1 MNFNQKQRNTHETF
15 DSAALQTDLADSVQP
30 PPGSKLNT
38 NQSSDWTNWKWQQRL
53 AIKSVDDLCDEIS
66 GLPASAIRAN
76 AANRK
81 VQITPYYLKL
91 IKDQQNNDIRNRLV
105 NQVVPYWEEEIEDGY
120 NGHTENW
127 ELSHEMKTPICQ
139 HKYDN
144 RVILRIANVCN
155 AYCQFCFEAL
165 RTINTEA
172 SKPSFNR
179 QHWEA
184 TRIYVAE
191 APEIEEVIFS
201 GGEPLMLDDAKLR
214 QCLLDIRSIRDDL
227 LIRVHSRS
235 LTFNPYRI
243 TDELVQSLS
252 DAKVNAFGV
261 HVCHPAEITE
271 EFLDAVRKIRSAV
284 PIVFANMPVL
294 KNINDDYETL
304 SALFLTLYRHG
315 IVPYY
320 LYHFMPFS
328 PGSSEY
334 RASVS
339 DIVAIMR
346 RIKRHK
352 SNIAVPEYVLP
363 HARGKFTVPL
373 LENAEEYPR
382 FQKRP
387 DGTSVYSFTNWLGE
401 RHEWRDA

>member
-1 MNFNQKQRNTHETF
+1 MELRKTEGGRQSLARVDEPEGW
-15 DSAALQTDLADSVQP
+15 TD
-30 PPGSKLNT
+30 
-38 NQSSDWTNWKWQQRL
+38 WKWQQRH
-53 AIKSVDDLCDEIS
+53 AIKSVDNLCKEIS
-66 GLPASAIRAN
+66 GLPVEAIRAN
-76 AANRK
+76 SSNRK
-81 VQITPYYLKL
+81 IQITPYYLKL
-91 IKDQQNNDIRNRLV
+91 IKDQSKGDIRNRLL
-105 NQVVPYWEEEIEDGY
+105 NQVIPYWDQEIEDGY

-144 RVILRIANVCN
+144 RVIIRLSNVCN

-179 QHWEA
+179 QYWEDTCTYIA
-184 TRIYVAE
+184 GNPA
-191 APEIEEVIFS
+191 IEEVIFS
-201 GGEPLMLDDAKLR
+201 GGEPLMLDDMKLR

-243 TDELVQSLS
+243 TSETIRSLS
-252 DAKVNAFGV
+252 DAGVNAFGV
-261 HVCHPAEITE
+261 HVCHPAEITK
-271 EFLDAVRKIRSAV
+271 EFIAAVRSIRSVV

-294 KNINDDYETL
+294 KNINDDYDTL
-304 SALFLTLYRHG
+304 SELFLTLYRNG

-334 RASVS
+334 RAGIS
-339 DIVAIMR
+339 DIVTIMR
-346 RIKRHK
+346 KIKRRK

-363 HARGKFTVPL
+363 HVRGKFTVPL
-373 LENAEEYPR
+373 MENAEEYPHFR
-382 FQKRP
+382 IRE
-387 DGTSVYSFTNWLGE
+387 DGTSTYSFTNWLGE
-401 RHEWRDA
+401 RHDWRDA

>member
-1 MNFNQKQRNTHETF
+1 MNFDQKQAGLCK
-15 DSAALQTDLADSVQP
+15 AANLADNQHRDPGAVQRAFSP
-30 PPGSKLNT
+30 DDQPRSNAW
-38 NQSSDWTNWKWQQRL
+38 SDWKWQQRH
-53 AIKSVDDLCDEIS
+53 AIKTVDALCGEIS
-66 GLPASAIRAN
+66 GLPVGAIMAN
-76 AANRK
+76 ASNRK
-81 VQITPYYLKL
+81 IQITPFYLEL
-91 IKDQQNNDIRNRLV
+91 IKKQANTDIRNRLL
-105 NQVVPYWEEEIEDGY
+105 NQVIPYWGEEIEDGY

-144 RVILRIANVCN
+144 RVILRLANVCN

-172 SKPSFNR
+172 SKPAFSR

-184 TRIYVAE
+184 TCAYIAE
-191 APEIEEVIFS
+191 NAEIEEVIFS
-201 GGEPLMLDDAKLR
+201 GGEPLMLDDTKLR
-214 QCLLDIRSIRDDL
+214 QCLFDIRSIRNDL

-243 TDELVQSLS
+243 TDEFIQSLA

-271 EFLDAVRKIRSAV
+271 EFVEAVRRIRSVV

-294 KNINDDYETL
+294 KNINDDYDTL

-315 IVPYY
+315 VVPYY

-334 RASVS
+334 RASVA
-339 DIVAIMR
+339 DVIAIMR
-346 RIKRHK
+346 RIKRRK

-373 LENAEEYPR
+373 FESEDEYPR
-382 FQKRP
+382 FSQRN
-387 DGTSVYSFTNWLGE
+387 DGTNVYSFTNWLGE
-401 RHEWRDA
+401 RHDWRDA

>member
-1 MNFNQKQRNTHETF
+1 MVGLAVNDGRQKSSEDAR
-15 DSAALQTDLADSVQP
+15 
-30 PPGSKLNT
+30 
-38 NQSSDWTNWKWQQRL
+38 SSDWSDWKWQQRH
-53 AIKSVDDLCDEIS
+53 AIKTVEELCNEIA
-66 GLPASAIRAN
+66 GLPVGAIRAN
-76 AANRK
+76 ASNRK
-81 VQITPYYLKL
+81 IQITPFYLKL
-91 IKDQQNNDIRNRLV
+91 IKEQATRDVRDRLL
-105 NQVVPYWEEEIEDGY
+105 NQVIPYWEDEIGDGY

-144 RVILRIANVCN
+144 RVILRLANICN

-172 SKPSFNR
+172 SKPAFNR
-179 QHWEA
+179 QHWDA
-184 TRIYVAE
+184 TRAYIAE
-191 APEIEEVIFS
+191 NTDIEEVIFS

-243 TDELVQSLS
+243 TDGFVQSLS

-271 EFLDAVRKIRSAV
+271 EFVNAVRRVRSAV

-294 KNINDDYETL
+294 KNINDDYDTL
-304 SALFLTLYRHG
+304 SELFLALYRHG

-334 RASVS
+334 RASVA

-346 RIKRHK
+346 RIKRRK

-373 LENAEEYPR
+373 FESAEEYPQ
-382 FQKRP
+382 FQKQQ

>member
-1 MNFNQKQRNTHETF
+1 MELNETETGLPTPF
-15 DSAALQTDLADSVQP
+15 AELNEPHGWAD
-30 PPGSKLNT
+30 
-38 NQSSDWTNWKWQQRL
+38 WKWQQRH
-53 AIKSVDDLCDEIS
+53 AVKTVETLCKEIS
-66 GLPASAIRAN
+66 DLPVDAIRAN
-76 AANRK
+76 ASNRK
-81 VQITPYYLKL
+81 IQITPFYLKL
-91 IKDQQNNDIRNRLV
+91 IKNQANADIRNRLL
-105 NQVVPYWEEEIEDGY
+105 NQVVPYWVDEIEDGY

-127 ELSHEMKTPICQ
+127 ELPHEMKTPICQ

-172 SKPSFNR
+172 SKPAFNR
-179 QHWEA
+179 RHWVA
-184 TRIYVAE
+184 TCSYIAE
-191 APEIEEVIFS
+191 NPNIEEVIFS

-214 QCLLDIRSIRDDL
+214 QCLLDIRSIRDSL
-227 LIRVHSRS
+227 LIRVHTRS

-243 TDELVQSLS
+243 TDELVRSLS
-252 DAKVNAFGV
+252 DGRVNAFGV
-261 HVCHPAEITE
+261 HVCHPAEITA
-271 EFLDAVRKIRSAV
+271 EFIDAARRIRSAV

-294 KNINDDYETL
+294 KNINDDYDTL
-304 SALFLTLYRHG
+304 SELFLTLYRHG

-334 RASVS
+334 RASVA
-339 DIVAIMR
+339 DIIAIMR
-346 RIKRHK
+346 RIKRRK

-373 LENAEEYPR
+373 IDTAEEYPR
-382 FQKRP
+382 FQKSQ
-387 DGTSVYSFTNWLGE
+387 DGTTVFSFTNWLGE